1 MILSSIKVFSP
12 TSDGL
17 SLQDALHIHGWS
29 QRNNIA
35 FNASK
40 CKTLSVTRKK
50 SPLLH
55 HYPMDCVHLERVR
68 DEKDLGVTITNTL
81 SWELHIQSITAKAN
95 KLLGLLKR
103 TRPLLKD
110 VSLRRT
116 LYLSLV
122 KSQLSYATHAWSPA
136 QLGLLGQKGQY

>member
-17 SLQDALHIHGWS
+17 SLQDALYIHGWS